1 MQEAYDLLAMTAPY
15 MVYILPAVFV
25 FSFMA
30 FADLILE
37 FALNIV
43 AEIKAKMRMS

>member
-1 MQEAYDLLAMTAPY
+1 
-15 MVYILPAVFV
+15 VYILPAVFV

-43 AEIKAKMRMS
+43 SDIKTRMG